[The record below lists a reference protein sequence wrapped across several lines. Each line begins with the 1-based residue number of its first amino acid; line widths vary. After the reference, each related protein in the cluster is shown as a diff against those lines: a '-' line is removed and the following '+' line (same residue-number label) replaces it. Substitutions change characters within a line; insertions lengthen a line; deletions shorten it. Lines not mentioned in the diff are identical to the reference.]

1 MFFMRT
7 GRSTLAASV
16 SRYSNNIG
24 KIASAAALPALCRP
38 PQLLPTRTFLPQ
50 KFSSS
55 SSFPSKL
62 FFPQQQVRRFVSS
75 TSSVSSFKARPL
87 SVCPTCTSKIM
98 FINIFKKRED
108 IFDWSA
114 SGLLVPALGTGAII
128 LTTAC
133 SEIAALE
140 TLILPALLSVALSNI
155 LIAKLKNQEF
165 NTAVGLDIEGKY
177 EEAFKM
183 YHKMEAAGDMDAANN
198 LGVFYFLG
206 RGVKVQKQG
215 MNLRQKQG
223 MHDRVKENSER
234 ALSYFTKSAEAG
246 NATAMFNL
254 GSLFEL
260 RKDNKESEE
269 WMSKA
274 VDADF
279 HCNTLYQGYTEVFPT
294 AAGDARRQKESE
306 VQKKKRERRER
317 RRKRNEGK
325 TEL

>member
-1 MFFMRT
+1 
-7 GRSTLAASV
+7 
-16 SRYSNNIG
+16 
-24 KIASAAALPALCRP
+24 
-38 PQLLPTRTFLPQ
+38 
-50 KFSSS
+50 
-55 SSFPSKL
+55 
-62 FFPQQQVRRFVSS
+62 
-75 TSSVSSFKARPL
+75 
-87 SVCPTCTSKIM
+87 M
-98 FINIFKKRED
+98 FINIFRKRED
-108 IFDWSA
+108 FFDWSA

-128 LTTAC
+128 LTTAFY
-133 SEIAALE
+133 EIAALE

-234 ALSYFTKSAEAG
+234 ALSSFTKSAEAG

-260 RKDNKESEE
+260 RKDEKESEE

-274 VDADF
+274 VDAGF

>member
-1 MFFMRT
+1 MR
-7 GRSTLAASV
+7 
-16 SRYSNNIG
+16 
-24 KIASAAALPALCRP
+24 
-38 PQLLPTRTFLPQ
+38 
-50 KFSSS
+50 
-55 SSFPSKL
+55 
-62 FFPQQQVRRFVSS
+62 
-75 TSSVSSFKARPL
+75 
-87 SVCPTCTSKIM
+87 
-98 FINIFKKRED
+98 
-108 IFDWSA
+108 
-114 SGLLVPALGTGAII
+114 
-128 LTTAC
+128 
-133 SEIAALE
+133 IAALE
-140 TLILPALLSVALSNI
+140 TLILPALHVLSVALSNI

-183 YHKMEAAGDMDAANN
+183 YHKLEAAGDMDAANN

-234 ALSYFTKSAEAG
+234 ALSSFTKSAEAG

-260 RKDNKESEE
+260 RKDKKESEE

-274 VDADF
+274 VDAGF

-306 VQKKKRERRER
+306 VQKKKRERHARRQKESEVQKKKRERRER

>member
-1 MFFMRT
+1 
-7 GRSTLAASV
+7 
-16 SRYSNNIG
+16 
-24 KIASAAALPALCRP
+24 
-38 PQLLPTRTFLPQ
+38 
-50 KFSSS
+50 
-55 SSFPSKL
+55 
-62 FFPQQQVRRFVSS
+62 
-75 TSSVSSFKARPL
+75 
-87 SVCPTCTSKIM
+87 M

-128 LTTAC
+128 LTTTAC
-133 SEIAALE
+133 CEIAALE

-183 YHKMEAAGDMDAANN
+183 YHKLEAAGDMDAANN
-198 LGVFYFLG
+198 LGVFYLLG

-234 ALSYFTKSAEAG
+234 ALSHFTKSAEAG

-260 RKDNKESEE
+260 RKDHKESEE

-306 VQKKKRERRER
+306 VQKKKIERRER